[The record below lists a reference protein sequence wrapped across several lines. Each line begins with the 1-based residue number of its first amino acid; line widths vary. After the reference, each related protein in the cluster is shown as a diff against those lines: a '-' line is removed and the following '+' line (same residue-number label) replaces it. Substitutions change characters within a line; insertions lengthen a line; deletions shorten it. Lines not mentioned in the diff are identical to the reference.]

1 LTRLLTLQGIEAVA
15 AASADEALGLLRQAR
30 KNGCSFGVALLDYRM
45 PGCDGVELCRKI
57 TTDPQLHATR
67 LVLLT
72 SPRHSPQTADAL
84 GIAAQLVKPVSR
96 RDLHDCLQLIWAGRP
111 EDWHTQS
118 LPTIT
123 QRELRAVRGRQHR
136 HILVVDDA
144 TNGRKVMV
152 RTLERLGYHASG
164 VANGREA
171 VNAWKGRAFHL
182 VLMDCEMP
190 IMDGFEATREIRRL
204 EVGDQHIPIIALT
217 GRTTQD
223 ASVECIEAGMDDF
236 LIKPID
242 REGLEAALAR
252 HFGESLDS
260 TAEPAQL
267 LTAALAHDD
276 EAPIDLTMF
285 YAKVVDGDTAF
296 GEELIVDFIQQAE
309 TAIREIATVAGERN
323 TAELARIAH
332 GLKTAAAAMEFQT
345 IFTAVNRLE
354 SAARS
359 GGEEVFT
366 SIAPRVRHL
375 LTRAVEFL
383 RAEQTRTAA

>member
-1 LTRLLTLQGIEAVA
+1 L
-15 AASADEALGLLRQAR
+15 
-30 KNGCSFGVALLDYRM
+30 Y
-45 PGCDGVELCRKI
+45 
-57 TTDPQLHATR
+57 
-67 LVLLT
+67 
-72 SPRHSPQTADAL
+72 
-84 GIAAQLVKPVSR
+84 
-96 RDLHDCLQLIWAGRP
+96 DCLQLIWAGRP

-144 TNGRKVMV
+144 PNGRKVMV
-152 RTLERLGYHASG
+152 RTLERLGYNASG

-171 VNAWKGRAFHL
+171 VDAWKAGAFHL

-204 EVGDQHIPIIALT
+204 EAGDEHIPIIALT

-223 ASVECIEAGMDDF
+223 ASGECIAAGMDGF

-242 REGLEAALAR
+242 REGLEAALAN

-267 LTAALAHDD
+267 LTAALAQD
-276 EAPIDLTMF
+276 EGGGQPPIDLTLF
-285 YAKVVDGDTAF
+285 YGKVVDGDTAF
-296 GEELIVDFIQQAE
+296 GEELIADFIQQAE
-309 TAIREIATVAGERN
+309 TAGCEIATVASERN

-332 GLKTAAAAMEFQT
+332 RLKTAAAAMEFQT
-345 IFTAVNRLE
+345 IFTAANRLE
-354 SAARS
+354 SSARG

-366 SIAPRVRHL
+366 SFAPQVRHL
-375 LTRAVEFL
+375 LMRAVEFL
-383 RAEQTRTAA
+383 RAEQAKTAA